1 MNFTLMRHVWRIQRI
16 RLALVA
22 TGLFVWGFLM
32 LTVYGKFGV
41 QFRALM
47 ESGMIPEPFARFA
60 GGDIFS
66 LTGAVALAF
75 IHPIAIILTSVF
87 AVGFSSSAVA
97 GERQRGT
104 LEVVLA
110 RPVARQ
116 TLYLTLAAAATQF
129 IGLMVT
135 ALIAGTLSGSKFAGV
150 LGEFPLEHVPF
161 LWVNGVMLF
170 GAIAALG
177 LAASVSFDRLPPAMG
192 VTLAAVIVMYV
203 FEVLGSLWPR
213 AEFLQPYSLFHYL
226 NPKLILDRG
235 GEMRDLV
242 VLLAATVVC
251 AIWALVVFPR
261 RDLAAP
267 S

>member
-1 MNFTLMRHVWRIQRI
+1 MNLALMAHVWRIQRV

-32 LTVYGKFGV
+32 PVIYGKFGS

-47 ESGMIPEPFARFA
+47 EGGMIPEPFARFA

-66 LTGAVALAF
+66 LSGAIALGF

-104 LEVVLA
+104 LEIVLA
-110 RPVARQ
+110 RPLSRHG
-116 TLYLTLAAAATQF
+116 LYLTLAAAATQF
-129 IGLMVT
+129 VALMVT
-135 ALIAGTLSGSKFAGV
+135 ALLAGAVSGSKFAGV
-150 LGEFPLEHVPF
+150 LGELPLAHVPF
-161 LWVNGVMLF
+161 LWLNGVLLF
-170 GAIAALG
+170 GAFASLG
-177 LAASVSFDRLPPAMG
+177 LAASVSSDRLPPALG
-192 VTLAAVIVMYV
+192 VTLGVVVVMYV

-226 NPKLILDRG
+226 NPKVILDRG
-235 GEMRDLV
+235 GDARDLV
-242 VLLAATVVC
+242 VLLVASALSSV
-251 AIWALVVFPR
+251 WALVVFPR